1 MVIRK
6 PPLYLVDASIYI
18 FRHYFTLPQRWYSG
32 EGYPT
37 QAVYGYLGFL
47 LGMLEQVQP
56 QFMAVAFDESLGQC
70 FRNTIYPD
78 YKANRELP
86 DDALAFQLQAC
97 AEVTAILGILTLASD
112 SHEADDIIGTLAERG
127 RDDGHPIAV
136 ISGDKDLAQLL
147 LDDDTLL
154 WDFDRTPA
162 RDRFAIKRELGV
174 WPEQLADYLALVGD
188 RVDNIPGLPGV
199 GAKTAIELLAHCAS
213 LNGLLAAGSDIANLP
228 VRGAKQLPEK
238 IAAHRQQL
246 LMAQSLTRI
255 ALDAPVGEPALQ
267 RAPIALDKLDDF
279 CQRMGLGT
287 TLKNRA
293 VKLAHARDQT
303 QHIVK
308 EASHTR

>member
-1 MVIRK
+1 MVTRK

-47 LGMLEQVQP
+47 LDMLEQVQP

-86 DDALAFQLQAC
+86 DDALAFQLRAC

-127 RDDGHPIAV
+127 RYDGHPIAV

-147 LDDDTLL
+147 LDDDALL

-199 GAKTAIELLAHCAS
+199 GVKTAIELLAHCAS
-213 LNGLLAAGSDIANLP
+213 LDGLLAAGSEIANLP
-228 VRGAKQLPEK
+228 VRGAKQLLEK

-293 VKLAHARDQT
+293 VKLAHARGQT
-303 QHIVK
+303 QRIVK